1 MAGGLWAGP
10 DPRRQPA
17 SLVPAILDIMQAD
30 IDRNPDSEFWGRVAY
45 PRINA
50 EPE

>member
-1 MAGGLWAGP
+1 MAF
-10 DPRRQPA
+10 
-17 SLVPAILDIMQAD
+17 LVPAILDIMQAD
-30 IDRNPDSEFWGRVAY
+30 IECNPDSEVWGRVAY